1 MAFFPQTC
9 NLNLK
14 ENMIHTWSDI
24 LQNAWSVFL
33 KLSKQDKNQEKPA
46 KLLRPAVT
54 KKTW

>member
-14 ENMIHTWSDI
+14 ENMINTRSEI

-54 KKTW
+54 KKT